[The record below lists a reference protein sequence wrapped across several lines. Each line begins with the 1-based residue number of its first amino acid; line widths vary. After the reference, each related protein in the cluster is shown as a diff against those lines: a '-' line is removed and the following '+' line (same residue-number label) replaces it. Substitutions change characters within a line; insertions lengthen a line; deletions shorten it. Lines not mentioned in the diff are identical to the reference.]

1 LHLHSIPFPFNTFQ
15 LKSDYK
21 RYPNNS
27 ENNLNLFVNVTNLEL
42 DSQILAQQ
50 QREDYFANVT
60 SLVLNGDSA
69 TVIFV
74 VC

>member
-1 LHLHSIPFPFNTFQ
+1 MS
-15 LKSDYK
+15 
-21 RYPNNS
+21 
-27 ENNLNLFVNVTNLEL
+27 TNLEL